1 VLPLNLRRR
10 PGGPTYFLS
19 VACHHC
25 EQPACVAACPSR
37 AYEQRADGVVI
48 HHEAR
53 CIGCRYCEMACPFG
67 APRYDAAEGVMT
79 KCDFCRHEST
89 GRADRPPATEQAA
102 VGRRFGPAS
111 DQAAVGRPFRVAPD
125 TAHTPACIAACPTE
139 ALRALPATGDA
150 AEWLDDAPGFTD
162 PAGCGP
168 NIRFVRPRGARRA
181 SLLNALK
188 ARLGRG

>member
-37 AYEQRADGVVI
+37 AYEKGADGVVI

-67 APRYDAAEGVMT
+67 APKYDAAQGVMT

-89 GRADRPPATEQAA
+89 GRADRPGLAPAGADM
-102 VGRRFGPAS
+102 P
-111 DQAAVGRPFRVAPD
+111 
-125 TAHTPACIAACPTE
+125 AHTPACIAACPTE
-139 ALRALPATGDA
+139 ALRALPAADEGR
-150 AEWLDDAPGFTD
+150 EWLDDTPGFTD

-168 NIRFVRPRGARRA
+168 SIRFVRPRGARRA
-181 SLLNALK
+181 SLLNALEE
-188 ARLGRG
+188 RLGLR

>member
-37 AYEQRADGVVI
+37 AYEKRSDGVVI
-48 HHEAR
+48 HHEAQ

-67 APRYDAAEGVMT
+67 APRYDASKGVMT

-89 GRADRPPATEQAA
+89 RRADRPGVTPAAA
-102 VGRRFGPAS
+102 GTP
-111 DQAAVGRPFRVAPD
+111 Q
-125 TAHTPACIAACPTE
+125 HTPACTAACPTE
-139 ALRALPATGDA
+139 ALRALPAAGGDDELTA
-150 AEWLDDAPGFTD
+150 SIPGFSD
-162 PAGCGP
+162 PAGCLP
-168 NIRFVRPRGARRA
+168 NIRFASPRGARRA
-181 SLLNALK
+181 SLLNALHE
-188 ARLGRG
+188 RLGRR